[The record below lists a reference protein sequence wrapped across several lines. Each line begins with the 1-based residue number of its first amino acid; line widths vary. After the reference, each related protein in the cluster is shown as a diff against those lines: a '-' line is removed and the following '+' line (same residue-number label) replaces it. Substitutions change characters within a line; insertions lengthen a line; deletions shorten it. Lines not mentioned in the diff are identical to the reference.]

1 MLRYLWASPNSL
13 IGFGLAVAGRLAGGS
28 WRRVNGVLEVEGPL
42 VAWILQRATLSSGG
56 VAAMAIGHVVL
67 GCDGDCLDRCRDH
80 ERVHV
85 RQYERWGPLF
95 LPLYLAAS
103 VWAWARGG
111 DFYRDNF
118 LEREAFRVAPPR
130 SAHTPD

>member
-13 IGFGLAVAGRLAGGS
+13 IGFGLAVTGRLAGGS
-28 WRRVNGVLEVEGPL
+28 WRRVDGVLEVEGPL
-42 VAWILQRATLSSGG
+42 VAWILRRATLFSSG
-56 VAAMAIGHVVL
+56 VAAMALGHVVL
-67 GCDGDCLDRCRDH
+67 GCDGACLDRCRDH

-118 LEREAFRVAPPR
+118 LEREAHRIGPTGAAR
-130 SAHTPD
+130 D